1 MSGSVFNEQLVEP
14 DEKMLISELGTSYS
28 IYKTIKSEI
37 EGFKD
42 GIQPIWKFYGKKNG
56 WLLKLLSGK
65 KNVLFVVP
73 QKKYFRISFTFGESV
88 FDEIMNSNISE
99 KLKNEFSQ
107 ANKYAEGRTI
117 QLAVEN
123 EEMLQDIMTL
133 INIKMK

>member
-1 MSGSVFNEQLVEP
+1 MSGSVFNEPLVEP

-37 EGFKD
+37 GGFKD
-42 GIQPIWKFYGKKNG
+42 GIQPTWKFYGKKNG
-56 WLLKLLSGK
+56 WLLKLISGK

-88 FDEIMNSNISE
+88 FEEIMNSSISE
-99 KLKNEFSQ
+99 KLKNEFFQ

-117 QLAVEN
+117 QLSVDN
-123 EEMLQDIMTL
+123 EEILQDIFTL
-133 INIKMK
+133 IHIKMK